1 MNTIKLT
8 EDIKN
13 IFLKHASEASF
24 KEVLDSTKASKDSDS
39 GTFEVVITTENVDRM
54 GEVIKADGWELEYF
68 MKNPVVLWG
77 HDHYGLPV
85 GIATSIDRV
94 DNTLVAK
101 GKFAPTEF
109 GQTVRRLYDLGI
121 VRATSVGF
129 IEKERQGNLITKAEL
144 LEFSFVTVPANP
156 MALST
161 LAKSGVNARDM
172 ITKGF
177 LSLSDE
183 IVEKAIK
190 EIETTDEVETP
201 ETPAEEAPE
210 ETDTE
215 ETTPEETPTEETPTE
230 DTAETPD
237 TTETP
242 AEDGAEKMV
251 KISKSKFESLVKALK
266 DATDVLE
273 STEAEEAPVG
283 SEHIVE
289 DDTTAVDD
297 GEETPE
303 QKALKSFRQGREV
316 MQMAVTVL
324 GEALAEARKAHE
336 SRSK

>member
-1 MNTIKLT
+1 MNNTIKLT

-13 IFLKHASEASF
+13 IFIKHVEESTF
-24 KEVLDSTKASKDSDS
+24 KEVVDSTKASADSDT
-39 GTFEVVITTENVDRM
+39 GTFEVVITTETVDRM
-54 GEVIKADGWELEYF
+54 GEVIKADGWELEYY

-109 GQTVRRLYDLGI
+109 GQEVRRLYDLGI

-161 LAKSGVNARDM
+161 LVKSGISARDM

-177 LSLSDE
+177 LSLTDD

-190 EIETTDEVETP
+190 EIESETP
-201 ETPAEEAPE
+201 ETPEVPAE
-210 ETDTE
+210 
-215 ETTPEETPTEETPTE
+215 
-230 DTAETPD
+230 
-237 TTETP
+237 ETP
-242 AEDGAEKMV
+242 AEETQPEKKPAEEETPAEVPEKPSEEAETPVETADDGEKSI

-273 STEAEEAPVG
+273 SADAEASDD
-283 SEHIVE
+283 SEHVVE
-289 DDTTAVDD
+289 EEETVDED
-297 GEETPE
+297 GESSPE
-303 QKALKSFRQGREV
+303 EKLFKSFKQGREA
-316 MQMAVTVL
+316 MQLAVTVL
-324 GEALAEARKAHE
+324 GDALAEARKAKE